1 MKSLG
6 ETLAELIVSCV
17 VGMADEEREELYTK
31 KEIDGKIVE
40 FLLPDAHEAV
50 VIKFS
55 KEVEDWVDYKS
66 YSTPE
71 VTCKKCG
78 WKGIW
83 GDLAVV
89 DEPLDL
95 TGRVLEEDLF
105 APIRKVV
112 QEKCIECGSTEL
124 KYKDWKHEDADL
136 LFKGTFADIG
146 SVAGILA
153 GSFFTKLKTLFKV
166 MGMMLRGRISIKP
179 LRRLGLGLKVSQLI
193 TGDVSAE
200 FLVD

>member
-1 MKSLG
+1 MKSVG

-17 VGMADEEREELYTK
+17 LGMADDEREELYVK
-31 KEIDGKIVE
+31 KGLEGKIVE
-40 FLLPDAHEAV
+40 FVLPDAHEAV

-55 KEVEDWVDYKS
+55 KEEEDCVGYKS

-83 GDLAVV
+83 EELEIIE
-89 DEPLDL
+89 EPLDL
-95 TGRVLEEDLF
+95 TGRVLEEELF

-112 QEKCIECGSTEL
+112 QEKCIKCGSAEL
-124 KYKDWKHEDADL
+124 KYKEWKYQDADL
-136 LFKGTFADIG
+136 LFKGSFTDIG

-153 GSFFTKLKTLFKV
+153 GSFFTKLKAFFRV
-166 MGMMLRGRISIKP
+166 MGMMLKGRVSIKP
-179 LRRLGLGLKVSQLI
+179 LRKLGLGLKVSQLI